1 MAITVKCIQQ
11 LAGIIN
17 HGIRC
22 RYSSPL
28 SGSNHHLLLY
38 HHHLLLS
45 HPSIT
50 CSTVS
55 NRFLSTGEQVPDP
68 GSKFVKP
75 VTGLK
80 RFLGRKLVKFIED
93 YTNAFENKFPKAIK
107 VYRVFSV
114 GKKIT
119 D

>member
-11 LAGIIN
+11 LAGVIN

-22 RYSSPL
+22 RHSSPL
-28 SGSNHHLLLY
+28 SGRNHH
-38 HHHLLLS
+38 LLS
-45 HPSIT
+45 HPSVT
-50 CSTVS
+50 CSILS
-55 NRFLSTGEQVPDP
+55 NRFLSTGGPTPDP

-114 GKKIT
+114 GKELI